1 MIRAQLRC
9 RFLAEIDRGY
19 AALRED
25 MMEWQD
31 VESERR
37 VLDGTLM
44 DGLDMDELWTDDGNV
59 VYPNHVRDASDE

>member
-1 MIRAQLRC
+1 
-9 RFLAEIDRGY
+9 
-19 AALRED
+19 
-25 MMEWQD
+25 MEWQD